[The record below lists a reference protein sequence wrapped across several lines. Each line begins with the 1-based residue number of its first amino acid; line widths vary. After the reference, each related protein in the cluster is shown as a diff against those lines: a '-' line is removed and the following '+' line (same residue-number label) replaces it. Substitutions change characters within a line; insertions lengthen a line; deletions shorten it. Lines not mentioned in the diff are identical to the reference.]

1 MEGLGLYSM
10 ESLRSKQKRIKIG
23 QSWGETSVG
32 FCYCNDSK
40 KQQRDREEE
49 RNKRFMNSFSIDDS
63 LSIN

>member
-23 QSWGETSVG
+23 KSWGETSVG
-32 FCYCNDSK
+32 FCNDSK
-40 KQQRDREEE
+40 KQQREREE